1 MPVTIS
7 NTTGDGLYTVY
18 EDYDIEIPDSGG
30 TVLIAGSVQIPG
42 NAPVALVGSPITL
55 PAPPASGVI
64 YALVQANLVTGALTV
79 KQSTIAVPTPDPANG
94 AVYSV
99 TIAPSNTNL
108 ALDPN
113 ASTPDTV

>member
-1 MPVTIS
+1 MPITIS
-7 NTTGDGLYTVY
+7 NTTGDGQTSVY

-30 TVLIAGSVQIPG
+30 SLLVAGSIQVPG
-42 NAPVALVGSPITL
+42 NASVAITGSPVTL

-64 YALVQANLVTGALTV
+64 YALVQANFVTGALTV
-79 KQSTIAVPTPDPANG
+79 KQSTVAAQLPDAGNG

-99 TIAPSNTNL
+99 AIAPSNTSL
-108 ALDPN
+108 VLDPN